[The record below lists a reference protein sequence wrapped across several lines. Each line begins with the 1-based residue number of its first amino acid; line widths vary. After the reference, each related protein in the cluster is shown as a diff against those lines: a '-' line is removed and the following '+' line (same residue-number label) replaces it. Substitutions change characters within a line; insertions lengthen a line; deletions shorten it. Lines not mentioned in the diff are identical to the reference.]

1 MKLTRRDFIKSNAV
15 AAAASVAGVTL
26 PITNAAAA
34 DADDGIR
41 WDKAACRYCGTGCSV
56 LMGVKD
62 GKVVAS
68 QGDPDAP
75 VNKGLNCIKGYF
87 LPKIL
92 YGEDRLTKPLL
103 RKTNGKYDKN
113 GKFEAVSWD
122 EAFKTMAEKWVAARK
137 AKGPKGIG
145 MFGSGQWTVW
155 EGYAASKLLKAG
167 FRSNSL
173 EPNARHCMASA
184 VGAFMRGFGIDEPM
198 GCYDDL
204 EHADTFV
211 LWGANMAEMHPI
223 LWSRLTDTR
232 LTKPGC
238 EVHVLSTYEHRCY
251 ELADN
256 GMVFEPQTDL
266 AILNY
271 IANYIIQNKAY
282 NKEFID
288 KHVNFTKTPT
298 DIGYGLRATDP
309 REKAAKN
316 RNKGKLSKISFEEYA
331 KSVEPYTL
339 EHTSKLSKVPK
350 DKLLRLAKAYADP
363 KKKVSSY
370 WTMGFNQHTRGVW
383 VNGLCYNVHLLM
395 GKIAE
400 PGNSPFSLTG
410 QPSACGT
417 AREVGTFTHRLPAD
431 LVTKKDAHCKFA
443 EKTWKLPVGT
453 IPRANGK
460 SDDAD
465 QSDISGKPMGKTLI
479 HAVAMHRALKDSKM
493 NTFWVMCNNNMQ
505 AAANMN
511 DESLPGWRN
520 PDNFITVSDPYPT
533 VSAQAADL
541 ILPTAMWIE
550 KEGAYGNAERRTQ
563 FWREQVAAPGESK
576 SDVWQIMEF
585 SKYIKVEDVW
595 PADLIAKKPEYAG
608 KTLYEIL
615 YTNGQVDKFPAEQ
628 VTDSRGNKYDNHESA
643 DFGYYVQKGLF
654 EEYRLFNSAEGIP
667 KKGHEM
673 AEFDAYHKARGLRW
687 PVINGKETLWRFR
700 EGYDPHVAKGEGV
713 KFYGKPDGRANII
726 TAPYEPAAEPPDKE
740 FDLWLCTGRVLEHW
754 HSGSM
759 TRRVPELYRAV
770 PDAVIYMNPKDAKK
784 RKLRN
789 GATAK
794 ISSRRGEIV
803 CKIDTK
809 GRNKCPEG
817 LVFVPWFD
825 AGRLVN
831 KLTLDQTDP
840 LSKETDYKKCAVK
853 ISRA

>member
-1 MKLTRRDFIKSNAV
+1 VSLTRRDFIKSNAI
-15 AAAASVAGVTL
+15 AAAAATAGVTL
-26 PITNAAAA
+26 SATKTALAAT
-34 DADDGIR
+34 DEDGVR

-56 LMGVKD
+56 LIGTKD

-103 RKTNGKYDKN
+103 RKKNGKFDKN
-113 GKFEAVSWD
+113 GKFEEISWD
-122 EAFKTMAEKWVAARK
+122 EAFKIMADKFVSARK
-137 AKGPKGIG
+137 NKGPKAIG

-155 EGYAASKLLKAG
+155 EGYAASKLMKAG

-204 EHADTFV
+204 EHADVFV

-238 EVHVLSTYEHRCY
+238 EVHVLSTFRHRSF

-256 GMVFEPQTDL
+256 DMIFHPQTDL

-282 NKEFID
+282 NKKFIE

-298 DIGYGLRATDP
+298 DIGYGLRDDDP
-309 REKAAKN
+309 REKKAKN
-316 RNKGKLSKISFEEYA
+316 RAKGKLTKISFEEYA
-331 KSVEPYTL
+331 KSVAPYTV
-339 EHTSKLSKVPK
+339 EHASKLSGVPK
-350 DKLLRLAKAYADP
+350 DKLERLAKAYADP
-363 KKKVSSY
+363 NKKVASY

-383 VNGLCYNVHLLM
+383 VNGLLYNVHLLM
-395 GKIAE
+395 GKISE

-431 LVTKKDAHCKFA
+431 LVVKKDAHCKFA
-443 EKTWKLPVGT
+443 EKVWQLPEGT
-453 IPRANGK
+453 IPRAK
-460 SDDAD
+460 DP
-465 QSDISGKPMGKTLI
+465 KLGKTLI
-479 HAVAMHRALKDSKM
+479 HAVAMHRALKDGKM
-493 NTFWVMCNNNMQ
+493 NCFWVMCNNNMQ
-505 AAANMN
+505 AAANFN
-511 DESLPGWRN
+511 DESYPGWRRAE
-520 PDNFITVSDPYPT
+520 NFVVVSDPYPT

-541 ILPTAMWIE
+541 ILPTAMWVE

-563 FWREQVAAPGESK
+563 FWRQQTKAPGDAK
-576 SDVWQIMEF
+576 SDLWQLMEF
-585 SKYIKVEDVW
+585 SKYIKVDDVW
-595 PADLIAKKPEYAG
+595 DEELLAKKPEYKG
-608 KTLYEIL
+608 KTLYDVL
-615 YTNGQVDKFPAEQ
+615 YANGVVNKFPYDGKI
-628 VTDSRGNKYDNHESA
+628 TDDRGNEYDNDESA
-643 DFGYYVQKGLF
+643 HFGFYVQKGLF
-654 EEYRLFNSAEGIP
+654 EEYRLFNSAENIP
-667 KKGHEM
+667 KRGHEM

-687 PVINGKETLWRFR
+687 PVVNGKETLWRFR
-700 EGYDPHVAKGEGV
+700 EGYDPHVAKGADIQ
-713 KFYGKPDGRANII
+713 FYGKKDGRANII
-726 TAPYEPAAEPPDKE
+726 TAPYEPPAESPDKE
-740 FDLWLCTGRVLEHW
+740 YPLWLCTGRVLEHW

-770 PDAVIYMNPKDAKK
+770 PDAVVYMHKKDAKK
-784 RKLRN
+784 FKLRN
-789 GATAK
+789 GRMAK
-794 ISSRRGEIV
+794 ISSRRGSIT
-803 CKIDTK
+803 CKVETR
-809 GRNKCPEG
+809 GRNHPPEG
-817 LVFVPWFD
+817 LIYIPWFD

-831 KLTLDQTDP
+831 KLTLDATDP

-853 ISRA
+853 ITKA